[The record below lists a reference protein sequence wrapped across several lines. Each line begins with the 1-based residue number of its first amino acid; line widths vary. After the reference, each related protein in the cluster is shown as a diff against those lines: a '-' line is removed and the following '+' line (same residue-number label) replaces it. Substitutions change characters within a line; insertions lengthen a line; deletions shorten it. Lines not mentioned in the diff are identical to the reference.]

1 MLALR
6 RLHECTAGAGGTL
19 SPAEIERLR
28 AAQLEAPGRREA
40 VERARC
46 ARRGGMSAVCQA
58 TPIAWRASTPFPSV
72 QLPFPASGCFF
83 LCFRLPRL
91 VP

>member
-1 MLALR
+1 MLAVR

-46 ARRGGMSAVCQA
+46 AAWWHERGAPGD
-58 TPIAWRASTPFPSV
+58 PD
-72 QLPFPASGCFF
+72 
-83 LCFRLPRL
+83 RLAGIDA
-91 VP
+91 